1 MARRHRVIGLKIT
14 EEKLHQLGVNVE
26 VVVPGALRAV
36 AVKVAA
42 DASANLSGHR
52 TQGDHVHVADDIKVG
67 PVEQRGRHYTVKIGP
82 SKATAWR
89 ARFLEWGTR
98 HMGAIPF
105 LRPARSKNRRL
116 IKETIRARAAA
127 AAEASRIG

>member
-1 MARRHRVIGLKIT
+1 MPRHRVIGLRLT

-26 VVVPGALRAV
+26 VIVPGTLHAL
-36 AVKVAA
+36 AVKIAA
-42 DASANLSGHR
+42 DASTNLSGHR
-52 TQGDHVHVADDIKVG
+52 TAGEHVHVADDIKVG

-82 SKATAWR
+82 SKATGWR

-105 LRPARSKNRRL
+105 LRPARTKNRRL
-116 IKETIRARAAA
+116 VKEAIRARAAA
-127 AAEASRIG
+127 AVEASKIG